1 MATRSIPAHIAPNTD
16 PAYDRKNFLLHKRLL
31 GERLHYYC
39 LARFV
44 VVAAIAGSALA
55 ARYLVGIS
63 GLEISRLMIVAGVL
77 GLYNLM
83 VFFMVRPFRDPERAG
98 EMHSLLVG
106 ITHGTIMLD
115 FFFLTVVL
123 WLLGGARSP
132 LLPFYLFNLIIAS
145 VLLSRVAAICHA
157 SMAYLLLAGLILGE
171 WLQWIPAQTPG
182 GAVLSGELDGRYVL
196 TLLAVY
202 GVLFALSSM
211 MLTSLMQLLRKG
223 ERELRSAKA
232 ESERL
237 ADLRREILHIALHD
251 LKSPVVAV
259 AQHLYNLAVYIN
271 KDMSEQENRCLTRC
285 HLRLREQ
292 LQFLHDL
299 EMLASLE
306 TSDLRGR
313 IAPVNMTV
321 VLENVV
327 DENLDLAQARGVT
340 IDLEPL
346 PDLPDVPGIP
356 RLLHEAVANF
366 VTNAIKYSPRGSGR
380 ILVRATTVDDRV
392 RVEVE
397 DNGIGIAEKDLDLLF
412 QEFVRL
418 PRRHKEVDDSVSSGL
433 GLSIVRRIAEQFG
446 GEVGVRSEPNKGSIF
461 FMDLP
466 LASAAVAPNSD
477 SAIPSKSEETHLLPA
492 VP

>member
-1 MATRSIPAHIAPNTD
+1 MAYRLNAAHIAPKPD
-16 PAYDRKNFLLHKRLL
+16 SSSDRHTFLLHKRLL

-39 LARFV
+39 VARFA
-44 VVAAIAGSALA
+44 VVAAIAGCALA
-55 ARYLVGIS
+55 ARYAIGIA
-63 GLEISRLMIVAGVL
+63 GLDVSRLLIVAGVL
-77 GLYNLM
+77 GLYNVI
-83 VFFMVRPFRDPERAG
+83 VFFMVRPFRDPDRAG

-123 WLLGGARSP
+123 WLVGGARSP
-132 LLPFYLFNLIIAS
+132 FLPFYLFNLIIAS

-157 SMAYLLLAGLILGE
+157 MVAYVLLAGLILSE
-171 WLQWIPAQTPG
+171 WLHWIPTNSPD
-182 GAVLSGELDGRYVL
+182 GAVLSGDLDGRYVL

-202 GVLFALSSM
+202 GVLFALSAM
-211 MLTSLMQLLRKG
+211 ILTSLMQLLRNG
-223 ERELRSAKA
+223 ERELRTAKA

-237 ADLRREILHIALHD
+237 AALRREILHIALHD

-259 AQHLYNLAVYIN
+259 SQHLYNLAVYLN

-299 EMLASLE
+299 ETLASIE
-306 TSDLRGR
+306 TGEFRDR
-313 IAPVNMTV
+313 IAPVGLKD
-321 VLENVV
+321 VLEKVV
-327 DENLDLAQARGVT
+327 EENLDLAEARG
-340 IDLEPL
+340 IRLELEPL
-346 PDLPDVPGIP
+346 PDLPNVPGIP

-366 VTNAIKYSPRGSGR
+366 VTNAIKYSPRGAGR
-380 ILVRATTVDDRV
+380 VSVRATAGEDRV

-397 DNGIGIAEKDLDLLF
+397 DNGIGIAEKDLGLLF

-446 GEVGVRSEPNKGSIF
+446 GEVGVRSELNKGSVF
-461 FMDLP
+461 FMELP
-466 LASAAVAPNSD
+466 I
-477 SAIPSKSEETHLLPA
+477 AIAGAKAEVVPA
-492 VP
+492 

>member
-1 MATRSIPAHIAPNTD
+1 MATRLKAARFAPKPD
-16 PAYDRKNFLLHKRLL
+16 SSSDKQIFLLHKRLL

-39 LARFV
+39 VARFA
-44 VVAAIAGSALA
+44 VVAAIACGALA
-55 ARYLVGIS
+55 AKFVVGIEN
-63 GLEISRLMIVAGVL
+63 LDVARLLVVAGVL
-77 GLYNLM
+77 GLYNTM

-115 FFFLTVVL
+115 FFFLTVAL
-123 WLLGGARSP
+123 WLVGGARSP
-132 LLPFYLFNLIIAS
+132 FMPFYLFNLIIAS

-157 SMAYLLLAGLILGE
+157 LMAYLLLAGLIVSE
-171 WLQWIPAQTPG
+171 WLLWIPAHTPN
-182 GAVLSGELDGRYVL
+182 GAVLPGDLDGRYVL

-211 MLTSLMQLLRKG
+211 ILTSLMQLLRKG
-223 ERELRSAKA
+223 ERVLRTAKA

-259 AQHLYNLAVYIN
+259 AQHLYNLAVYLD
-271 KDMSEQENRCLTRC
+271 KDLSEQENRCLTRC

-299 EMLASLE
+299 ETLASLE
-306 TSDLRGR
+306 TGEFRGR
-313 IAPVNMTV
+313 IAPVNLKD
-321 VLENVV
+321 VLEKVV
-327 DENLDLAQARGVT
+327 DENLDLAQARGMRL
-340 IDLEPL
+340 DLEPL
-346 PDLPDVPGIP
+346 PDLPNVAGIP

-366 VTNAIKYSPRGSGR
+366 ITNAIKYSPRGTGR
-380 ILVRATTVDDRV
+380 VIVRATVEDGRV

-397 DNGIGIAEKDLDLLF
+397 DNGIGIAEKDLGLLF

-446 GEVGVRSEPNKGSIF
+446 GEVGVRSELNQGSVF
-461 FMDLP
+461 FMELP
-466 LASAAVAPNSD
+466 VARAGAECACSEAS
-477 SAIPSKSEETHLLPA
+477 
-492 VP
+492 